1 MRYYLIVLVILM
13 QLISTV
19 TTKGQVVIPKP
30 IRDEL
35 NIKPSDRVLVSR
47 NLNRVIIERAPTV
60 DEMMGFIKTKKR
72 YTDKQLKEAIG
83 NAVAEGYRDKIRAGR
98 V

>member
-1 MRYYLIVLVILM
+1 M

-19 TTKGQVVIPKP
+19 TTKGQVVIPKL

-47 NLNRVIIERAPTV
+47 NLNQVIIERTPSV
-60 DEMMGFIKTKKR
+60 EEMMGFIKTKKR
-72 YTDKQLKEAIG
+72 FTDRQLKEAIAD
-83 NAVAEGYRDKIRAGR
+83 AVAEGYKDKIRAGR